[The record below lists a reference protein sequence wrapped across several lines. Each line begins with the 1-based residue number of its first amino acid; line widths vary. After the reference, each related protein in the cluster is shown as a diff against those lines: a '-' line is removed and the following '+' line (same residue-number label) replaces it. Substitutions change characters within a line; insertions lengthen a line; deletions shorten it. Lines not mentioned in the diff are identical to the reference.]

1 MTIHVLSSSHQGL
14 DWAQSGIEEY
24 RKRILRFR
32 NLQEHNISRQKL
44 TSKSVEEMMK
54 QDAMMIEE
62 KIPKQSLVLL
72 LHEEGKQHTSQSF
85 AKTIE
90 KGLLSYP
97 NITFIIGPAYGLSRA
112 LLKKYPCLSLSQ
124 MTMQHEIAHVV
135 LYEQIYR
142 ALTILNN
149 HPYHR

>member
-14 DWAQSGIEEY
+14 DWAQSGIAEY

-32 NLQEHNISRQKL
+32 SLEEHSIPRLKL

-54 QDAMMIEE
+54 LDAIAIEE
-62 KIPKQSLVLL
+62 KLPKQSLILL
-72 LHEEGKQHTSQSF
+72 LHEEGKQYNSQDF

-97 NITFIIGPAYGLSRA
+97 NITFVVGPAYGLARS
-112 LLKKYPCLSLSQ
+112 LFKKYPCISLSK
-124 MTMQHEIAHVV
+124 MTLQHEIAHLV